1 MEQKEISICS
11 FCSIRSEAVIPEPNF
26 PAKPDEFVGRK
37 PQLEAFRQALR
48 QGIATGRTPSF
59 AVLGE
64 WGIGKSSLL
73 LKYSAVCEEPEF
85 SMLPI
90 DPILRVQGTW

>member
-1 MEQKEISICS
+1 M
-11 FCSIRSEAVIPEPNF
+11 IPEPNF

-64 WGIGKSSLL
+64 MGDREKQPPLEVLS
-73 LKYSAVCEEPEF
+73 Y
-85 SMLPI
+85 
-90 DPILRVQGTW
+90 LRGA